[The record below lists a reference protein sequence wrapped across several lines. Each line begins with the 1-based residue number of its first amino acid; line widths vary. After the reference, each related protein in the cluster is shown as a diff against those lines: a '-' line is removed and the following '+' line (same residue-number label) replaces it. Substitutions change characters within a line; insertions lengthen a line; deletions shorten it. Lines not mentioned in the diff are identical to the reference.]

1 MGGRWCEG
9 LSGVTRVS
17 IRRGSVCVDLL
28 YFFKAGT
35 LSDSSVAAPGKESH
49 SSISDSSCCGSKL
62 TVFLERE
69 MKKM

>member
-28 YFFKAGT
+28 FFFKAGT

-49 SSISDSSCCGSKL
+49 SSICCGSKL
-62 TVFLERE
+62 TVFLDRE